1 MWGTQSL
8 GALGASGYCGAVCP
22 KQLTRD
28 SGLGGIRSSL
38 WYRNSHI
45 NCRRLGGGPHM
56 AIFFCNPLLLLAFH
70 LMLDSKLCYIQGS
83 FSWQYP
89 GFASLFDVGHGT
101 IVLKDN
107 EKENGRFLTWSL
119 LPPVPAFP
127 ASEEVELVPWLS
139 LPFLIL
145 PLVL

>member
-1 MWGTQSL
+1 M

-28 SGLGGIRSSL
+28 SGLGGIQSSL

-45 NCRRLGGGPHM
+45 NCQCLGGGPRTGV
-56 AIFFCNPLLLLAFH
+56 FFCNPLPLLAFH
-70 LMLDSKLCYIQGS
+70 LMLNSKLCYIQGS
-83 FSWQYP
+83 FSWHYP
-89 GFASLFDVGHGT
+89 GFASLFEVGHRT
-101 IVLKDN
+101 IIPKDN

-119 LPPVPAFP
+119 LPPAPSLT

-139 LPFLIL
+139 LPLLIL
-145 PLVL
+145 PHVL